1 MLLLSYMNSV
11 GGFTPCCYI
20 CMASLWLYTDLMNW
34 KNVISQLWV
43 GYGVIIYDNFY
54 YTLILIRYTY
64 MDYQVKATMH
74 AMAIKLGDRKGGL
87 GEVEPP
93 SFYCHSIGM

>member
-1 MLLLSYMNSV
+1 
-11 GGFTPCCYI
+11 
-20 CMASLWLYTDLMNW
+20 
-34 KNVISQLWV
+34 
-43 GYGVIIYDNFY
+43 
-54 YTLILIRYTY
+54 